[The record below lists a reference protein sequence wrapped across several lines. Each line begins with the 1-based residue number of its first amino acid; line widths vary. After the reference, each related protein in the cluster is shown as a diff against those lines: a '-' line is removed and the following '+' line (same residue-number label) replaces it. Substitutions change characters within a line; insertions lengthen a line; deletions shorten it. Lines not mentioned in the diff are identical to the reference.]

1 MDGRS
6 RSRSCSRSPE
16 HRRRGARSSGRTSHD
31 RSRSRSHTRSRSN
44 SSDRLNSRCRRY
56 GKEGNSSEGSVTC
69 RRSRSRSP
77 TPANGKSYDSSRSP
91 RRRDRVRSLSSESS
105 YSGDRGSRSRS
116 RSRSPDFERNE
127 VLRESWATLKVQP
140 DNFDAWIMLLT
151 QADQSNDVKLARDIY
166 DRFLHKYP
174 YCYGFWKKY
183 ADMERRH
190 QHFSDALSV
199 WERGILAIPLSI
211 DLWLGFLS
219 FMRELAP
226 QSDRGIEKLRELYER
241 ALSTAGYEFHSDRL
255 WQDYITWEEA
265 QGEWRRVVETYDRL
279 LRIPTA
285 MYKSHME
292 RFEVIVNMCNPYELL
307 SEEEFN
313 DILDVVRHK
322 CNIGIDQL
330 VVIESLVETGVG
342 GNKISD
348 VANLLPIVRKKI
360 HPDALPHFQAEILS
374 RRYRWHKDT
383 EAMVTARLPFEDQI
397 KRPYFHVKPLEAEQ
411 LKNWRLYLD
420 YEIIE
425 GDEIRITVLFERC
438 LIACALYDQFWTK
451 FARWTR
457 KHRGS
462 DEARA
467 VYRRA
472 RQHIP
477 GNVRL
482 ALAYSAFE
490 ESLGDYTEAGSILN
504 LFRRRY
510 PGYAAVEMRLIG
522 MLRRRAELERASDYS
537 GVINKFEKLIH
548 SPDTPRHLS
557 SYYSVKLARFHLK
570 LRNDRRLAEKIIR
583 RALERDRDNVQLL
596 LQLIDLAFTNPE
608 FSQTAVIEAF
618 DFAIKS
624 NISDAEKL
632 QFSQR
637 KLDFLEDLS
646 YDIDILQEHQD
657 AHVALL
663 AELEN
668 PPMTTRKRR
677 YNGREDYSDRDRD
690 IPSRRS
696 GRYSDHHKSYRD
708 NLRGIRD
715 STGYYMSPNA
725 YPVQQMYY
733 GNQGF

>member
-1 MDGRS
+1 MF
-6 RSRSCSRSPE
+6 SRSC
-16 HRRRGARSSGRTSHD
+16 
-31 RSRSRSHTRSRSN
+31 
-44 SSDRLNSRCRRY
+44 
-56 GKEGNSSEGSVTC
+56 
-69 RRSRSRSP
+69 
-77 TPANGKSYDSSRSP
+77 
-91 RRRDRVRSLSSESS
+91 
-105 YSGDRGSRSRS
+105 
-116 RSRSPDFERNE
+116 SPDFERNE
-127 VLRESWATLKVQP
+127 ALRDSWAALKTQP
-140 DNFDAWIMLLT
+140 DNFDAWIILLT
-151 QADQSNDVKLARDIY
+151 QADQSNDIKLARDMY
-166 DRFLHKYP
+166 DRFLSKYP

-190 QHFSDALSV
+190 QHFSGALNV
-199 WERGILAIPLSI
+199 WERGILAIPLSV

-241 ALSTAGYEFHSDRL
+241 ALSLAGYEFHSDRL
-255 WQDYITWEEA
+255 WQDYIAWEEA
-265 QGEWRRVVETYDRL
+265 QGEWRRVAEIYDRL

-292 RFEVIVNMCNPYELL
+292 RFEAIVNMCNPYDLL

-313 DILDVVRHK
+313 DIFDIVRRK
-322 CNIGIDQL
+322 CNIGVDQIVIDESIVNTGAAGGTEIAEASNFL
-330 VVIESLVETGVG
+330 PVI
-342 GNKISD
+342 
-348 VANLLPIVRKKI
+348 RKKI
-360 HPDALPHFQAEILS
+360 HPDGLPHFQAEILS
-374 RRYRWHKDT
+374 RRYRWHKET
-383 EAMVTARLPFEDQI
+383 EAMVNARLPFEDQI

-420 YEIIE
+420 FEIIE
-425 GDEIRITVLFERC
+425 GDENRITVLFERC

-462 DEARA
+462 TEARN

-490 ESLGDYTEAGSILN
+490 ESLGDYAAAGTILN
-504 LFRRRY
+504 SFRRKY
-510 PGYAAVEMRLIG
+510 PGYAAIELRLIG
-522 MLRRRAELERASDYS
+522 M
-537 GVINKFEKLIH
+537 
-548 SPDTPRHLS
+548 
-557 SYYSVKLARFHLK
+557 FHLK
-570 LRNDRRLAEKIIR
+570 FRNDRRLAEKIIR

-668 PPMTTRKRR
+668 PPITTRKRR
-677 YNGREDYSDRDRD
+677 YNGREDSKYYSDRDRD
-690 IPSRRS
+690 LPLRRGS
-696 GRYSDHHKSYRD
+696 RYSEHRDVRDSYRE
-708 NLRGIRD
+708 NFRGMRE
-715 STGYYMSPNA
+715 STGYYMSPNGVEKLSIKCHNVVEFSDEVRREILIA
-725 YPVQQMYY
+725 LLAGPHGSSVTCKAVKRGTELMP
-733 GNQGF
+733 F